1 MRPSRL
7 KERSQIAVI
16 HYSYRQQAIIRCS
29 CKVAAVNHS
38 CTPRSCQVGL
48 TLSLGVHSEGKH
60 GGVGGGKHG
69 GKHGGKKKPRQM
81 AEKRQMAKA
90 PPSGDAA

>member
-1 MRPSRL
+1 L
-7 KERSQIAVI
+7 
-16 HYSYRQQAIIRCS
+16 AICLFSAICL
-29 CKVAAVNHS
+29 
-38 CTPRSCQVGL
+38 GYF
-48 TLSLGVHSEGKH
+48 LGVHSEGKH